1 MQLTS
6 DIDKVTNVL
15 SGTLAD
21 HDDQKLMLAI
31 VGGNKNAFTVLA
43 ARYLNQIIK
52 FAYRYVGN
60 RTDAEDVAQEA
71 LIRLWKHA
79 ASWEPQGFTL
89 RSWIYRITYN
99 LCIDEIRKRKPVTE
113 LKYDNQAV
121 ADGEPAGEL
130 YQEQQ
135 NAMVSAALNEL
146 PERQQTAINLC
157 VYQALSNQDAANT
170 MGISVE
176 ALESLLSR
184 ARRTL
189 RKDIENRTETKG
201 ARK

>member
-1 MQLTS
+1 MQG
-6 DIDKVTNVL
+6 N
-15 SGTLAD
+15 LAE

-31 VGGNKNAFTVLA
+31 VNGNKEAFTVLA

-60 RTDAEDVAQEA
+60 RADAEDVAQNA
-71 LIRLWKHA
+71 MIRLWKHA

-113 LKYDNQAV
+113 LKYDNHAI
-121 ADGEPAGEL
+121 AEGEPASDV
-130 YQEQQ
+130 YQEQP
-135 NAMVSAALNEL
+135 NLMMLNALNEL

-157 VYQALSNQDAANT
+157 VYQALSNQDAADT
-170 MGISVE
+170 MGVSVE

-184 ARRTL
+184 ARRNL
-189 RKDIENRTETKG
+189 RKDIMNKS
-201 ARK
+201 